1 MKPEKAARK
10 RRLPWRRIL
19 LLLAV
24 LLLAVAAYFIESCSG
39 WSDLYRAA
47 GVSLDA
53 PDADLLAQTST
64 TVTVLDV
71 GQGDAVLIGQDG
83 AYCLIDTGPSDTKGD
98 LVRDLQLAGISKLDY
113 LVLTHPHADHTGGAR
128 EVLRNFAV
136 GQLLVPPWDA
146 QASGETAD
154 WPRGLFDLAAEQ
166 GTDVITA
173 EDGTVYPLG
182 SGTLTVL
189 QGGESELYDTDDSSA
204 HVNNASLCTLFE
216 AGNFRY
222 LSTGDAESAARGERL
237 ESGRAD
243 V

>member
-19 LLLAV
+19 LLPAV
-24 LLLAVAAYFIESCSG
+24 LLLAVAAYFIESRSG

-83 AYCLIDTGPSDTKGD
+83 AYCLIDTGPSDAKGD

-113 LVLTHPHADHTGGAR
+113 LVLTHPHADHTGAGSVTQFCCRAITCTT
-128 EVLRNFAV
+128 LGCP
-136 GQLLVPPWDA
+136 GQRRDC
-146 QASGETAD
+146 
-154 WPRGLFDLAAEQ
+154 RLAARI
-166 GTDVITA
+166 V
-173 EDGTVYPLG
+173 
-182 SGTLTVL
+182 
-189 QGGESELYDTDDSSA
+189 
-204 HVNNASLCTLFE
+204 
-216 AGNFRY
+216 
-222 LSTGDAESAARGERL
+222 
-237 ESGRAD
+237 
-243 V
+243 

>member
-24 LLLAVAAYFIESCSG
+24 LLLAVAAYFIESRSG

-83 AYCLIDTGPSDTKGD
+83 AYCLIDTGPSDAKGD
-98 LVRDLQLAGISKLDY
+98 LVAIN
-113 LVLTHPHADHTGGAR
+113 DHTGILDIP
-128 EVLRNFAV
+128 E
-136 GQLLVPPWDA
+136 
-146 QASGETAD
+146 
-154 WPRGLFDLAAEQ
+154 LAEKCRKQ
-166 GTDVITA
+166 IGR
-173 EDGTVYPLG
+173 
-182 SGTLTVL
+182 
-189 QGGESELYDTDDSSA
+189 A
-204 HVNNASLCTLFE
+204 HV
-216 AGNFRY
+216 
-222 LSTGDAESAARGERL
+222 
-237 ESGRAD
+237 
-243 V
+243 

>member
-24 LLLAVAAYFIESCSG
+24 LLLAVAAYFIESRSG

-83 AYCLIDTGPSDTKGD
+83 AYCLIDTGPSDAKGD

-113 LVLTHPHADHTGGAR
+113 LVLTHPT
-128 EVLRNFAV
+128 
-136 GQLLVPPWDA
+136 P
-146 QASGETAD
+146 T
-154 WPRGLFDLAAEQ
+154 
-166 GTDVITA
+166 ITA
-173 EDGTVYPLG
+173 VRGKCY
-182 SGTLTVL
+182 
-189 QGGESELYDTDDSSA
+189 
-204 HVNNASLCTLFE
+204 
-216 AGNFRY
+216 GNF
-222 LSTGDAESAARGERL
+222 L
-237 ESGRAD
+237 
-243 V
+243 